1 MEELSKA
8 LCGEEQPAE
17 PAETSSGASKAEHPF
32 LHGAEGTDR
41 GEEGPVQ
48 AVRGEFLKDQ
58 PGAGETVARALHAI
72 HFLEGCLS
80 ALLSEC
86 EEMKQKAG
94 YYDELVDRNFLSNF
108 RVTAKQI
115 GIGEKAFI
123 RFLLGKGYLYRDQQ
137 GKLMPYAKQVARG
150 LFEVKECYNE
160 KNEWSGVQTLV
171 TPAGRETFRK
181 LTKELQNEQG

>member
-1 MEELSKA
+1 MEKLPKA
-8 LCGEEQPAE
+8 LCSEEQLGE
-17 PAETSSGASKAEHPF
+17 PAGLPGGASETERPCP
-32 LHGAEGTDR
+32 HGPEGTAR
-41 GEEGPVQ
+41 EAEEPVQ

-58 PGAGETVARALHAI
+58 LDAGETVARALHAI

-86 EEMKQKAG
+86 EEMKRKAG
-94 YYDELVDRNFLSNF
+94 YYDELVERNFLSNF

-150 LFEVKECYNE
+150 LFEVKECCNE

-171 TPAGRETFRK
+171 TPAGRETFRQ
-181 LTKELQNEQG
+181 LTKELKNEKD